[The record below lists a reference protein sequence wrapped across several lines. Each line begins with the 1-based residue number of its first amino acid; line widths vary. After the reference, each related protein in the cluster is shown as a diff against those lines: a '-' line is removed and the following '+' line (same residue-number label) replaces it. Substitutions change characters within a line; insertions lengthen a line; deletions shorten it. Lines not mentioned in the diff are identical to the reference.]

1 MFVRELKYRVAVLYI
16 VQGRGGRGAWW
27 GSSCSVVAEE
37 KTGGG
42 VGGGKYWREGW
53 CLFVGELN
61 TGKGESGGGGGR
73 RFVAGEAILI

>member
-1 MFVRELKYRVAVLYI
+1 M
-16 VQGRGGRGAWW
+16 
-27 GSSCSVVAEE
+27 AEE

-42 VGGGKYWREGW
+42 VGGGRYWREGW

>member
-1 MFVRELKYRVAVLYI
+1 M
-16 VQGRGGRGAWW
+16 
-27 GSSCSVVAEE
+27 AEE

-42 VGGGKYWREGW
+42 WGGGKYWREGW